1 MSIIDIFVDITFK
14 NENAIII
21 KAYVSRR
28 HFQSETMFTFISSKS
43 NFLQIYQSEYLL
55 ISI

>member
-14 NENAIII
+14 NENAFIF

-28 HFQSETMFTFISSKS
+28 HFQSVTMFTFLSSKYK
-43 NFLQIYQSEYLL
+43 FKK
-55 ISI
+55 